1 MKVVH
6 LVVGV
11 LAIGLMAAAGGW
23 GVWCWWRVR
32 QSRWFWILLRAAQAV
47 IVVQIALGGVL
58 VLLGHKPSDLHVLY
72 GLLPVLVSFVAEQ
85 LRIAAA
91 QMVLDSRGFESAAEV
106 GKLGDEDQRAVVVAI
121 VQREIGVMALAAVV
135 IVALLA
141 RAAGTAG

>member
-32 QSRWFWILLRAAQAV
+32 QSRWFWILLRAAQAA